1 MAPWGVSEP
10 IIIESSCSA
19 GPARLPFVR
28 MRILIIEDEPGLREG
43 ITVALRVTGFAVD
56 AAADL
61 RGGRDLAGRH
71 RYDCVICDRMLAD
84 GDGLEILDDRW
95 RADHRTP
102 VLILTARD
110 AIRDRVDG
118 IERGADDYLTKPFAM
133 SELLARVKMLCRRRG
148 DTAPAVEV
156 IGDIEVDAGRREV
169 RRGGI
174 VLSLTSKEFA
184 VIELLASR
192 SGQAVSREE
201 ITGHCWDQLTEPMS
215 NAVDVVISQL
225 RKKLGEPTPIRTVR
239 GSGYILEP
247 A

>member
-1 MAPWGVSEP
+1 
-10 IIIESSCSA
+10 
-19 GPARLPFVR
+19 
-28 MRILIIEDEPGLREG
+28 MRILIIEDEGGLREG
-43 ITVALRVTGFAVD
+43 ISVALRVSGFAVD
-56 AAADL
+56 AAP
-61 RGGRDLAGRH
+61 DLASGRALASRH
-71 RYDCVICDRMLAD
+71 AYDCVICDRMLPD
-84 GDGLEILDDRW
+84 GDGLDIVTERW
-95 RADHRTP
+95 RTESQTP

-133 SELLARVKMLCRRRG
+133 SELLARVKMLCRRR
-148 DTAPAVEV
+148 DSTAPSVIA
-156 IGDIEVDAGRREV
+156 IGDVEIDSGRREV
-169 RRGGI
+169 RRSGV

-215 NAVDVVISQL
+215 NAVDVVVSQL
-225 RKKLGEPTPIRTVR
+225 RKKLGDPSPIRTIR
-239 GSGYILEP
+239 GSGYIMEP

>member
-1 MAPWGVSEP
+1 
-10 IIIESSCSA
+10 
-19 GPARLPFVR
+19 
-28 MRILIIEDEPGLREG
+28 MRVLIIEDEAGLREG

-56 AAADL
+56 AAGDL
-61 RGGRDLAGRH
+61 RTARELASRH
-71 RYDCVICDRMLAD
+71 GYDCVICDRMLPD
-84 GDGLEILDDRW
+84 GDGLSILDDRW
-95 RADHRTP
+95 RAERHTP

-133 SELLARVKMLCRRRG
+133 SELLARVKMLCRRRET
-148 DTAPAVEV
+148 TAPAVAV
-156 IGDIEVDAGRREV
+156 IGDVEIDSGRREV
-169 RRGGI
+169 RRAGI

-184 VIELLASR
+184 VIELLAAR

-201 ITGHCWDQLTEPMS
+201 ITSHCWDQLTEPMS

-239 GSGYILEP
+239 GAGYILEP